1 MSSSAAGN
9 IVLVGATARAAAQ
22 SARRSGLRVAAID
35 LFGDR
40 DLREACDRWSPL
52 RSDRSLTE
60 QLAGES
66 VDAVVP
72 LGGLESRLQELDAL
86 RKTHRLF
93 GATAQQIRQ
102 LNDPAWLDRAAE
114 VADLAR
120 PPRCSHKPSPTSG
133 WLFKRA
139 FSTGGLGVFPASQM
153 PAGSD
158 PSAWFEC
165 QIPGRSFGVN
175 FLASRD
181 RVDSIGVAA
190 SLRSRQ
196 RPKPFQYEGSIGL
209 LTLPDSLQQRVQ
221 RLAEY
226 IVQET
231 QLRGLFGID
240 VIVDPAKRIWLL
252 ELNPRWTASMELFDR
267 GSTSL
272 LQRHIAACKEE
283 KVTAIEKSKTLI
295 GKRVL
300 YADHAIR
307 FAYQP
312 LRDELPDAIEI
323 ADIPADSS
331 EILAGDPVCTLIAS
345 GPSPREIAN
354 RLAVVR
360 QISQRILEP
369 LGSN

>member
-22 SARRSGLRVAAID
+22 SARRSDIRVAAID

-52 RSDRSLTE
+52 RSDRLLAE

-72 LGGLESRLQELDAL
+72 LGGLESRLQEVDSL
-86 RKTHRLF
+86 RKTHRVF

-114 VADLAR
+114 VAGLAR
-120 PPRCSHKPSPTSG
+120 PPRCTHKPSPTSG

-139 FSTGGLGVFPASQM
+139 LSTGGLGVFPASQM
-153 PAGSD
+153 PAFFDSD
-158 PSAWFEC
+158 DWFER
-165 QIPGRSFGVN
+165 QILGRSFGVN

-209 LTLPDSLQQRVQ
+209 LTLPDSLQQRLQ

-240 VIVDPAKRIWLL
+240 VIVDAAKRIWLL
-252 ELNPRWTASMELFDR
+252 ELNPRWTASMELFDQ
-267 GSTSL
+267 SAPSL
-272 LQRHIAACKEE
+272 LHRHVQACLDKD
-283 KVTAIEKSKTLI
+283 VPQPPATAMCM

-300 YADHAIR
+300 YADRAIR
-307 FAYQP
+307 FTLQR
-312 LRDELPDAIEI
+312 LRDAIPAAIRI
-323 ADIPADSS
+323 ADVPADGSDIRS
-331 EILAGDPVCTLIAS
+331 GEPICSLLAGGDCP
-345 GPSPREIAN
+345 
-354 RLAVVR
+354 R
-360 QISQRILEP
+360 QIARQLAIACR
-369 LGSN
+369 NKRTFADRT

>member
-1 MSSSAAGN
+1 M
-9 IVLVGATARAAAQ
+9 GATARAAAQ

-40 DLREACDRWSPL
+40 DLRDVCDRWSPL

-86 RKTHRLF
+86 RETHRVF

-102 LNDPAWLDRAAE
+102 LNDPAWLDRAAQ
-114 VADLAR
+114 VAGLAR
-120 PPRCSHKPSPTSG
+120 PPRCTHKPSPASG

-139 FSTGGLGVFPASQM
+139 LSTGGLGVFIADSM
-153 PAGSD
+153 PADSD
-158 PSAWFEC
+158 PDDWFEC

-181 RVDSIGVAA
+181 RVDWIGVAA

-209 LTLPDSLQQRVQ
+209 PMLPDSLQQRLQ

-240 VIVDPAKRIWLL
+240 VIVDPAQRIWLL
-252 ELNPRWTASMELFDR
+252 EVNPRWTASMELFDH

-272 LQRHIAACKEE
+272 LQLHVAACQEE
-283 KVTAIEKSKTLI
+283 EVAAIETSKTLM

-300 YADHAIR
+300 YADRPIH
-307 FAYQP
+307 FVYQR
-312 LRDELPDAIEI
+312 LRDAIPAAIQI
-323 ADIPADSS
+323 ADVPTENS
-331 EILAGDPVCTLIAS
+331 EIPQGQPICSLIVLGAC
-345 GPSPREIAN
+345 PREIA
-354 RLAVVR
+354 RQLAAACRNKRVSVDR
-360 QISQRILEP
+360 R
-369 LGSN
+369 